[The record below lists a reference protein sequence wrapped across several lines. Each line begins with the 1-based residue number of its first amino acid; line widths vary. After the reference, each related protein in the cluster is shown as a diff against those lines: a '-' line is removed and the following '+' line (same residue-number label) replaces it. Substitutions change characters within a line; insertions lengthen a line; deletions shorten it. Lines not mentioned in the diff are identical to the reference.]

1 MSMTNPMGI
10 TANAMVN
17 YPRGTMG
24 LSVNGYTDAGISH
37 TMNNE
42 DLWAP
47 TFRALPSSKSP
58 CLFGVMR
65 SLTR

>member
-42 DLWAP
+42 
-47 TFRALPSSKSP
+47 ALMGPNIPSIAFIQVAVPVWSHA
-58 CLFGVMR
+58 
-65 SLTR
+65 

>member
-42 DLWAP
+42 DLLGP
-47 TFRALPSSKSP
+47 NIRRRAFIQVAVSVWSHA
-58 CLFGVMR
+58 
-65 SLTR
+65 